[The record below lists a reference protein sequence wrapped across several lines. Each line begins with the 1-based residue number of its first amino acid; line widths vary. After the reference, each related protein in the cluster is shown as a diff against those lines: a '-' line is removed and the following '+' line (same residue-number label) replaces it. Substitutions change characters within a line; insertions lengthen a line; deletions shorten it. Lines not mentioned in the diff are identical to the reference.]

1 MARERTLSEQ
11 AFEQFPQAL
20 ILVDREATV
29 IALNPVAERLTGWDR
44 GDALGRPAADILEV
58 RTETGVNLCAP
69 NGALRRALRVGN
81 QSITH
86 LAYLFRLRTSDDPVR
101 VAYSVSPLH
110 IKGRSP
116 DGAVI
121 VVHDVTPELET
132 IEARDALM
140 LAASHELKT
149 PLTTLKGLSE
159 LLLDFDLSEAQRR
172 ELLQDLHGQADR
184 MERLI
189 GDILS
194 VSRIDSGRISVDF
207 SRVDVVSV
215 VKHVCD
221 EVRPMLKG
229 RTLKCRIP
237 EGLPAVMGEA
247 RKLHQILVNLV
258 NNAIK
263 YSEPG
268 TQITLSARGD
278 PSAVRFEVSDQGV
291 GIRKEHMPRLFE
303 KFYRADDP
311 AVRRIELNKPDLIL
325 LDIMLPDVS
334 GFDVCRDIRKAG
346 LRVPIII
353 LSAKTEEIDVV
364 VGLEIGAD
372 DYITKPFRT
381 RELLA
386 RIAAHLRKARQE
398 EEAVNQGRLEFKEL
412 VIDLNERRV
421 FHDSS
426 EVMLTH
432 TEFDLLAFLASNAGK
447 VLSREKILNHVW
459 GYEYPIETRVI
470 DVHIRNL
477 RRKIEQD
484 PSHPF
489 FILAVPGIGYRFT
502 SAGKLG

>member
-29 IALNPVAERLTGWDR
+29 IALNPVAERLTGWAR

-69 NGALRRALRVGN
+69 NGALRRALRLGTRIN
-81 QSITH
+81 TH
-86 LAYLFRLRTSDDPVR
+86 FAYLFRLRTSDDPVR
-101 VAYSVSPLH
+101 VAYSVAPLH
-110 IKGRSP
+110 IKGRMP

-121 VVHDVTPELET
+121 VIHDVTPELET

-189 GDILS
+189 GDILA

-207 SRVDVVSV
+207 SRVDVASV
-215 VKHVCD
+215 VQHVCD
-221 EVRPMLKG
+221 EVHPMLKG
-229 RTLKCRIP
+229 RSLKCRIP
-237 EGLPAVMGEA
+237 EDLPAVMGEA

-311 AVRRIELNKPDLIL
+311 AVRRTSGTGLGLYIVRSLVT
-325 LDIMLPDVS
+325 MLGGQVHVRS
-334 GFDVCRDIRKAG
+334 RHGKGTVFTVT
-346 LRVPIII
+346 VPR
-353 LSAKTEEIDVV
+353 AET
-364 VGLEIGAD
+364 
-372 DYITKPFRT
+372 T
-381 RELLA
+381 A
-386 RIAAHLRKARQE
+386 RPRPR
-398 EEAVNQGRLEFKEL
+398 
-412 VIDLNERRV
+412 
-421 FHDSS
+421 
-426 EVMLTH
+426 
-432 TEFDLLAFLASNAGK
+432 
-447 VLSREKILNHVW
+447 
-459 GYEYPIETRVI
+459 
-470 DVHIRNL
+470 
-477 RRKIEQD
+477 
-484 PSHPF
+484 
-489 FILAVPGIGYRFT
+489 LAVG
-502 SAGKLG
+502 AH

>member
-1 MARERTLSEQ
+1 MARERTLSDQ

-20 ILVDREATV
+20 VIVDREATV
-29 IALNPVAERLTGWDR
+29 LSLNPVAERLTGWAR
-44 GDALGRPAADILEV
+44 GDAVGRPAADILEV

-69 NGALRRALRVGN
+69 NGALRRALRLGTRIN
-81 QSITH
+81 TH
-86 LAYLFRLRTSDDPVR
+86 FAYLFRLRTSDDPVR
-101 VAYSVSPLH
+101 VSYSVSPLQT
-110 IKGRSP
+110 KGRTP

-121 VVHDVTPELET
+121 IVHDVTPELET

-194 VSRIDSGRISVDF
+194 VSRIDSGRVSVDF
-207 SRVDVVSV
+207 SRVDVGSV
-215 VKHVCD
+215 VQHVCD

-229 RTLKCRIP
+229 RTLKCRVP
-237 EGLPAVMGEA
+237 EDLPAVMGEA

-278 PSAVRFEVSDQGV
+278 RSAVRFEVSDQGV

-311 AVRRIELNKPDLIL
+311 AVRRTSGTGLGLYIVRSLVT
-325 LDIMLPDVS
+325 MLGGQVHVRSRPGKGTVFIVTLPRAEAAARS
-334 GFDVCRDIRKAG
+334 RP
-346 LRVPIII
+346 RV
-353 LSAKTEEIDVV
+353 A
-364 VGLEIGAD
+364 VGA
-372 DYITKPFRT
+372 
-381 RELLA
+381 
-386 RIAAHLRKARQE
+386 
-398 EEAVNQGRLEFKEL
+398 
-412 VIDLNERRV
+412 
-421 FHDSS
+421 
-426 EVMLTH
+426 
-432 TEFDLLAFLASNAGK
+432 
-447 VLSREKILNHVW
+447 
-459 GYEYPIETRVI
+459 
-470 DVHIRNL
+470 
-477 RRKIEQD
+477 
-484 PSHPF
+484 
-489 FILAVPGIGYRFT
+489 
-502 SAGKLG
+502 